1 MNLNSTIEQIVE
13 NIKSLPNNTVD
24 KAAEL
29 AALNVANSILFPLKE
44 NKQIQDY
51 QFSANIIGNLLNI
64 SIVVTENNQTEPSQ
78 WDLSIRP

>member
-13 NIKSLPNNTVD
+13 NIKNLPNNTVD
-24 KAAEL
+24 KTAEL

-44 NKQIQDY
+44 SKQIQDY

-64 SIVVTENNQTEPSQ
+64 SIVVTENDQTEPSQ

>member
-1 MNLNSTIEQIVE
+1 MNLNSIIEQIVE
-13 NIKSLPNNTVD
+13 NIKSLPNSTVD

-64 SIVVTENNQTEPSQ
+64 SIVVTENDQTEPSQ